1 MNQVRTAGLLLL
13 LSGIVGY
20 LGQFVAMY
28 LWFGIYSLEFNF
40 LSDLGMSACMQVE
53 DRFMSRHVCSPGYHW
68 FNWGTI
74 AAGLLQLIAGALLW
88 RSADAGQPGR
98 ERRGFRPVGLALLVA
113 GLAGIGV
120 GAISFNVSPL
130 WHDLSAIAVVLG
142 HWAAMILAA
151 VSTIRVLRL
160 PRVGDVSAQPAPLL
174 GLAPMVLTWLLLAV
188 SVAGAVMLL
197 AAAPTAP
204 AGIFERLA
212 VDPLR
217 IWLFAL
223 GASLLGAGV
232 ARRRQARES
241 ARAKAVEERAQRDAA
256 VRRVV
261 QE

>member
-13 LSGIVGY
+13 LSGLLGYVGQ
-20 LGQFVAMY
+20 LVAMY

-40 LSDLGMSACMQVE
+40 LSDLGMSACTQVE

-68 FNWGTI
+68 FNWATI
-74 AAGLLQLIAGALLW
+74 AAGLLQLLAGALLW
-88 RSADAGQPGR
+88 RSPADRPGS
-98 ERRGFRPVGLALLVA
+98 RPVGIALVVG

-120 GAISFNVSPL
+120 GAIAFNVSPL
-130 WHDLSAIAVVLG
+130 WHDLSGILLVLA

-151 VSTIRVLRL
+151 VSAIRVLRR
-160 PRVGDVSAQPAPLL
+160 PRVGEPAARPIPLL

-217 IWLFAL
+217 IWIFAL
-223 GASLLGAGV
+223 GAALLGGGAV
-232 ARRRQARES
+232 RRRQAREA
-241 ARAKAVEERAQRDAA
+241 ARTRAAEKRAERDAA
-256 VRRVV
+256 VRRAV